1 MNKTY
6 ARIYSNH
13 FGKIMSNLSIFG
25 VVLMALILLSSVVFI
40 FFYMF
45 SLFLAFS
52 IIVATFGTI
61 FIAYPNFIQKM
72 VGMNGSANVITLA
85 CYKAFPYIFGVTLA
99 TAIVSLVFLCI
110 DKERRSVPRIVFSG
124 VVIGLTIVIGLT
136 YLLGGLGAWTH

>member
-6 ARIYSNH
+6 ASIYSGH

-25 VVLMALILLSSVVFI
+25 VALMAMILLSSVVYI
-40 FFYMF
+40 FFFMF
-45 SLFLAFS
+45 SLFLAFA

-61 FIAYPNFIQKM
+61 FIAYPDFIQKM
-72 VGMNGSANVITLA
+72 VNMNGSANAITLA
-85 CYKAFPYIFGVTLA
+85 CYKAFPYIFGVTLI

-110 DKERRSVPRIVFSG
+110 DKERRSVPRIVFSS
-124 VVIGLTIVIGLT
+124 VIIGLIIIIGLI